1 MTFGNSVAGKPLRTI
16 GRKSEHTMGDCIN
29 CTWYETYAGVGHCHN
44 PDCYTGEEWE
54 NGELD
59 RVRPDDGCTL
69 WEEE

>member
-1 MTFGNSVAGKPLRTI
+1 
-16 GRKSEHTMGDCIN
+16 MGDCIN

-44 PDCYTGEEWE
+44 PDCYTREEWE